1 MPEVRSTG
9 LCHGGRYLWEWG
21 VQLMSQY
28 APRDPGNFVVTV
40 EPPSPPLQ
48 LSDCSQPSTAAVPRN
63 SPPHEQKET
72 SKATHFG
79 VHAPITESAEASL
92 PLGPSGQYRQE
103 FIPLSSKPAIG
114 MELTTTPKGWF
125 TLPVAPSSFPHPY
138 PQVLASTSFQNL
150 AYTRVGYGDKVRLG
164 DTVVREKNLR
174 RGQRTIS
181 PAGQPPPSE

>member
-1 MPEVRSTG
+1 MGGATHVPICPQG
-9 LCHGGRYLWEWG
+9 PWQLCGHCG
-21 VQLMSQY
+21 
-28 APRDPGNFVVTV
+28 APISPTPTIRLLAAFHSSCTQKL
-40 EPPSPPLQ
+40 SPPL
-48 LSDCSQPSTAAVPRN
+48 
-63 SPPHEQKET
+63 HEQKET

-92 PLGPSGQYRQE
+92 PLGPSGRYRQE

-150 AYTRVGYGDKVRLG
+150 AYTRVGNGDKVRLG